1 MILSS
6 NLLTVPDQFPI
17 PQLLTLPPFLDCRGS
32 FIKLF
37 SSSICSQFCSSF
49 SPVESFCSFSHQ
61 SVFRGFHF
69 QTPPYAHNKLVT
81 CVSGAVID
89 FVLNLRKSSS
99 TFGFVTKYPL
109 SPNGTNTLFIPQ
121 GYAHAFYAE
130 SPSLLIYNVD
140 SEYHS
145 DFDKGILWSS
155 LNYSFSFPSDP
166 IISVRDLSFPSF
178 SSFDSPF

>member
-6 NLLTVPDQFPI
+6 NLLTVSDHFPI
-17 PQLLTLPPFLDCRGS
+17 PQLLTLTPFLDSRGS
-32 FIKLF
+32 FIKLYSPTI
-37 SSSICSQFCSSF
+37 SSQLCSSF
-49 SPVESFCSFSHQ
+49 APVESFCSFSQQ

-69 QTPPYAHNKLVT
+69 QIPPYAHSKLVT

-89 FVLNLRKSSS
+89 FVLDLRKSSS
-99 TFGFVTKYPL
+99 TFGFVTQYSL
-109 SPNGTNTLFIPQ
+109 CPNGTNTLFIPQ

-155 LNYSFSFPSDP
+155 LNYSFSFRFDP
-166 IISVRDLSFPSF
+166 IISARDSSFPPF